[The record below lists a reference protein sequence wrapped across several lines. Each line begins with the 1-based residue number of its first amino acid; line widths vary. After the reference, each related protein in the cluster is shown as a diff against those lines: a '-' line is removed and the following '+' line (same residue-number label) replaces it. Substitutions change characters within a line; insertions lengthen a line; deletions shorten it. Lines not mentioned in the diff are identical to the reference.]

1 MSESRFKLARLSG
14 NTSMGAIGMEREDL
28 GISAGKEPLPSD
40 YLNEIDD
47 DGLTELQ
54 KQELVE
60 ILFQIMKSFVLLGYG
75 MEPVN
80 KLIEEFQNCANAPAD
95 LLELQDDNES
105 FDYD

>member
-1 MSESRFKLARLSG
+1 
-14 NTSMGAIGMEREDL
+14 MGAIGMERDDL

-40 YLNEIDD
+40 YLSEIDD
-47 DGLTELQ
+47 EGLTESQ

-95 LLELQDDNES
+95 LLELEDDNES
-105 FDYD
+105 YDYE

>member
-1 MSESRFKLARLSG
+1 ME
-14 NTSMGAIGMEREDL
+14 AIGMERDDL
-28 GISAGKEPLPSD
+28 RISAGKEPLPSD

-47 DGLTELQ
+47 DGLTESQ

-95 LLELQDDNES
+95 LLEFEDDNES
-105 FDYD
+105 YDYE